1 MNKVFTSYISL
12 LYSVQRNIEWSAD
25 FPLFGL
31 VTTHADIDIWSDL
44 NPKYLRIPLPDYVYL
59 IFSSPLPPNSLFNQ
73 VDTRYEYESVHGKTF
88 LIRGPVLCLSWPVK
102 FCLQG
107 YLSFLALSWGLCC
120 MAPLATRGQVHSLL
134 TSLWQPGQFR
144 YVLGNKLMLGL
155 DVLLVKSGYAHLIS
169 DSKDSVLNQ
178 KWRLQPGVA

>member
-73 VDTRYEYESVHGKTF
+73 VDTRYEYERVHGKTF
-88 LIRGPVLCLSWPVK
+88 LIRGPVLCFVMGSKTLSAGLFVLPGFELGPV
-102 FCLQG
+102 LHG
-107 YLSFLALSWGLCC
+107 
-120 MAPLATRGQVHSLL
+120 SLGHKR
-134 TSLWQPGQFR
+134 TS
-144 YVLGNKLMLGL
+144 
-155 DVLLVKSGYAHLIS
+155 S
-169 DSKDSVLNQ
+169 
-178 KWRLQPGVA
+178 